1 MEMNTGL
8 VLISFGGAAGG
19 RSTLIATVAAGI
31 ETMKMINSTSITSTN
46 GVTLMSEF
54 WPIEYL
60 SPLAPPSFAAILTS
74 P

>member
-1 MEMNTGL
+1 
-8 VLISFGGAAGG
+8 
-19 RSTLIATVAAGI
+19 
-31 ETMKMINSTSITSTN
+31 
-46 GVTLMSEF
+46 LMSEF